1 MTEQKKI
8 IRKIETHFSCADFD
22 GKLGSVRNM
31 IEDLIDRYGE
41 DQRLE
46 LNNDHYE
53 YSGDDHPTP
62 RYEIVITREE
72 TDAEYAARI
81 RDAELLKAR
90 AEAKDLLEYQRLSK
104 KFGTQPITGE

>member
-8 IRKIETHFSCADFD
+8 IRKIDTYFNCVDLE
-22 GKLGSVRNM
+22 GKLGSARNM

-46 LNNDHYE
+46 LNNDHYEE

-81 RDAELLKAR
+81 RDYELHKAR

-104 KFGTQPITGE
+104 KFGTLTKE